1 MFIKNDISP
10 DKAFYNGKM
19 GVVDSLDSDE
29 VRVRFKEEN
38 EVITVERY
46 EWNNIKYQMNDISGE
61 IEEEVLGTFVH
72 YPLKLA
78 WAITVHKSQGLTF
91 DKAIIDVS
99 KVFVPGQAY
108 VALSRLRSLDG
119 LVLLNP
125 IREFG
130 LDNDADVV
138 KYTQTAVLDDLE
150 GHLDQASRVFLYNQL
165 VASFDW
171 LRLYQA
177 WASHE
182 KTYMNLGTRSLKG
195 KNRSWVTQQVQI
207 ISGTMGASQKFR
219 KQLNRLFN
227 QPGVTL
233 DQIAER
239 VDAAYNYFF
248 KPLDGVVYATLKQLA
263 MIQNKRGGMAYA
275 EDLEELDQLNTE
287 TVLKLKKARLIAN
300 AVRDG
305 RALDK
310 ASLSTDEVRK
320 YKITKI
326 SLVKDELRKK
336 GGALSFD
343 GEDTIILKTRD
354 TKKKA
359 PKKKLSTYDQTLEMI
374 KDGKTLEEIA
384 KERQLGLST
393 ICNHCVRHLKAEK
406 IQLDEIMERER
417 ISQLEDLF
425 SGYEGTSLKPL
436 KERAGTDF
444 TWDELKLYHA
454 STLL

>member
-1 MFIKNDISP
+1 
-10 DKAFYNGKM
+10 
-19 GVVDSLDSDE
+19 
-29 VRVRFKEEN
+29 
-38 EVITVERY
+38 
-46 EWNNIKYQMNDISGE
+46 
-61 IEEEVLGTFVH
+61 
-72 YPLKLA
+72 
-78 WAITVHKSQGLTF
+78 
-91 DKAIIDVS
+91 
-99 KVFVPGQAY
+99 
-108 VALSRLRSLDG
+108 
-119 LVLLNP
+119 
-125 IREFG
+125 
-130 LDNDADVV
+130 
-138 KYTQTAVLDDLE
+138 
-150 GHLDQASRVFLYNQL
+150 
-165 VASFDW
+165 
-171 LRLYQA
+171 
-177 WASHE
+177 
-182 KTYMNLGTRSLKG
+182 
-195 KNRSWVTQQVQI
+195 
-207 ISGTMGASQKFR
+207 
-219 KQLNRLFN
+219 
-227 QPGVTL
+227 
-233 DQIAER
+233 
-239 VDAAYNYFF
+239 
-248 KPLDGVVYATLKQLA
+248 
-263 MIQNKRGGMAYA
+263 MAYA
-275 EDLEELDQLNTE
+275 EELEELDQLNTE

-305 RALDK
+305 RFLDK

-444 TWDELKLYHA
+444 TWDEIKLYQA